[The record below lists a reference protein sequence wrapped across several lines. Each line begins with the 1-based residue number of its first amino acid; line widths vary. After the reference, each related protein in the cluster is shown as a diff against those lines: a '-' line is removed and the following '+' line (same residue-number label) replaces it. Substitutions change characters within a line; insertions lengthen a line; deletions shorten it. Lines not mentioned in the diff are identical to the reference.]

1 MFGIVP
7 TRIHGF
13 VDYLIGLVL
22 VVMPFTLGRGA
33 GPQTWLPVL
42 LGGGLIV
49 YSLLTEYEVGVV
61 PLIGM
66 PGNLILDG
74 LVGLFLASSPW
85 LLGFA
90 YLVWLPHLVLG
101 LALMGSATI
110 TQTQATRRTWDPASG
125 GLPPES
131 QLRPLSPDRR

>member
-13 VDYLIGLVL
+13 VDYLIGLSL
-22 VVMPFTLGRGA
+22 VVMSFVLARGA

-42 LGGGLIV
+42 MGGGLIV
-49 YSLLTEYEVGVV
+49 YSLLTESERGVV

-66 PGNLILDG
+66 PAHLMLDG
-74 LVGLFLASSPW
+74 LLGLFLASSPW

-90 YLVWLPHLVLG
+90 YRVWAPHLILG
-101 LALMGSATI
+101 LALVGLATI
-110 TQTQATRRTWDPASG
+110 TQPLATRRTWDPASARI
-125 GLPPES
+125 S
-131 QLRPLSPDRR
+131 A

>member
-1 MFGIVP
+1 MFRIVP

-13 VDYLIGLVL
+13 VDYLIGLAVVL
-22 VVMPFTLGRGA
+22 MPFILGRGA

-61 PLIGM
+61 PLISM
-66 PGNLILDG
+66 PAHLILDG
-74 LVGLFLASSPW
+74 LSGLFLASSPW

-90 YLVWLPHLVLG
+90 YLVWVPHLVLG
-101 LALMGSATI
+101 LALVGAATI
-110 TQTQATRRTWDPASG
+110 TQPLATRRTWDSASVRT
-125 GLPPES
+125 S
-131 QLRPLSPDRR
+131 A

>member
-1 MFGIVP
+1 MFGILP
-7 TRIHGF
+7 TRIHGI
-13 VDYLIGLVL
+13 VDYLIGAAL
-22 VVMPFTLGRGA
+22 VVMPFLLERGA

-49 YSLLTEYEVGVV
+49 YSLLTESERGAV

-66 PGNLILDG
+66 PAHLMLDG

-90 YLVWLPHLVLG
+90 YLVWVPHLVLG
-101 LALMGSATI
+101 LALLGSATI
-110 TQTQATRRTWDPASG
+110 TQPLATRRTWDPASARI
-125 GLPPES
+125 S
-131 QLRPLSPDRR
+131 A

>member
-22 VVMPFTLGRGA
+22 VIMPFVLGRGA

-42 LGGGLIV
+42 MGGGVIV

-66 PGNLILDG
+66 PANLILDG

-90 YLVWLPHLVLG
+90 YLVWVPHLILG
-101 LALMGSATI
+101 LALVGTATI
-110 TQTQATRRTWDPASG
+110 TQTRATRRTWDPAGARISA
-125 GLPPES
+125 
-131 QLRPLSPDRR
+131 

>member
-13 VDYLIGLVL
+13 VDYLIGLAL
-22 VVMPFTLGRGA
+22 VVMPFVLGRGA

-49 YSLLTEYEVGVV
+49 YSLLTESERGVV

-66 PGNLILDG
+66 PTHLVLDG

-90 YLVWLPHLVLG
+90 YLVWVPHLILG
-101 LALMGSATI
+101 LALVGLATI
-110 TQTQATRRTWDPASG
+110 TQPMATRRTWDPASARI
-125 GLPPES
+125 S
-131 QLRPLSPDRR
+131 A

>member
-1 MFGIVP
+1 MFRIVP
-7 TRIHGF
+7 TKIHGF
-13 VDYLIGLVL
+13 VDYLIGLA
-22 VVMPFTLGRGA
+22 VVDMPFILGRGA

-49 YSLLTEYEVGVV
+49 YSLLTEYEVGAV

-90 YLVWLPHLVLG
+90 YLVWVPHLVLG
-101 LALMGSATI
+101 LALVGLATI
-110 TQTQATRRTWDPASG
+110 TQTQATRRTWDPASARI
-125 GLPPES
+125 S
-131 QLRPLSPDRR
+131 A